1 MQKEP
6 LAESLHICKS
16 FREKWLAIWK
26 KKKGR
31 KGGKM
36 GVGERGRER
45 KD

>member
-16 FREKWLAIWK
+16 FREKWLALW

-31 KGGKM
+31 KDGKM